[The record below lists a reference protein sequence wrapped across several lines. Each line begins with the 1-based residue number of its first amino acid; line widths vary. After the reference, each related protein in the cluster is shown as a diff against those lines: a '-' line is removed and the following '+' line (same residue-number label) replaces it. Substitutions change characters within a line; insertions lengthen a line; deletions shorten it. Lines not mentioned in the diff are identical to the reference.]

1 MTSLPSSI
9 SKLAAVLLVA
19 FLFIV
24 LFGKKERPTS

>member
-9 SKLAAVLLVA
+9 PKLAAALLIV

-24 LFGKKERPTS
+24 LFGKKERPAS